1 MAHSSAA
8 NSPGYQTY
16 AVPLAGGK
24 RKRATANNQSESAE
38 PNATPI
44 AARSK
49 RSRPNEK
56 EYNAKYMAEMCF
68 SAYKARLHIAGY
80 SQYTADVAN
89 DWREDLVELF
99 SHAALKG
106 TIKQNAAARHVI
118 PRLTTL
124 IPHKNQKKGAL
135 VKDFAKHYETVRN
148 DMMVID
154 RVMGNGFKVNEQSIV
169 EVRECLNGL
178 HYILAK
184 GEQWR
189 NVMPYTPLPM
199 YRLGALRDLIK
210 YSRPHHHLGDL
221 VTNIEEMEGWLSPPP
236 ASFSFPPGSIDET
249 METLQKATEDKIAR
263 TSIGPDAQQMA
274 EYRAQKAEALR
285 LQKEEQARQQEKERL
300 DEVQRVQAERD
311 QLKQRIKSL
320 EMTAA
325 KERAQESVKKVAEA
339 AATAQRDKS
348 YQDQIAQQTTEINKL
363 KNDLSNLSAKQAAQI
378 KPDATTT
385 SSLPV
390 TAGQT
395 GTSMNSSFSSN
406 QTANSS
412 FYQPKSSLGTS
423 FGSSINGGSY
433 GQLGSFGQVSHHPT
447 PKDDDVQMTDARRV
461 DSSQQHPSFGPFDPS
476 TIITRGVGQS
486 NPFNARI
493 TNGAPSGPFGIS
505 ADDGNFKAAC
515 PAYKNGT
522 CTLGRS
528 CKLPHT
534 ACKFWLSGSCRFGG
548 RCKHS
553 HDPFFLTEAAL
564 KGQSKQFPR
573 ADQMVIDPVPAPRS
587 SNFSQTNPL
596 SSHLPGG
603 SNPFGGQMK
612 GDGRS
617 TLQPK
622 QEDQT
627 FGFHTSNSK
636 NPFAQAPS
644 PAPAVRKP
652 TLAERVTR
660 GEQPTS
666 FDNQTSF
673 GYHTPP
679 TGPRGNRSLADRI
692 TKNDQ
697 PMPHQPQHQ
706 HQPPTIRIEQSL
718 EDIINASGARRNEK
732 QAKPLQSETLCR
744 WQITSPNGCTNPSC
758 GYKHDPP
765 KTVSTRAAKGG
776 GVRGLRNPFSQI
788 GDILRGNR

>member
-1 MAHSSAA
+1 
-8 NSPGYQTY
+8 
-16 AVPLAGGK
+16 V
-24 RKRATANNQSESAE
+24 
-38 PNATPI
+38 
-44 AARSK
+44 
-49 RSRPNEK
+49 
-56 EYNAKYMAEMCF
+56 YNAKYMAEMCF

-80 SQYTADVAN
+80 SQYTVDVAN

-106 TIKQNAAARHVI
+106 TMKQNAAARHVI

-124 IPHKNQKKGAL
+124 IPQKNEKKGAL
-135 VKDFAKHYETVRN
+135 VKDFSKHYEAVRN

-210 YSRPHHHLGDL
+210 YSLPHHLLGDL

-236 ASFSFPPGSIDET
+236 ASFNFPTGSIDET
-249 METLQKATEDKIAR
+249 MEMLQKATEDKIAR

-285 LQKEEQARQQEKERL
+285 LQKEELACQQEKERL

-311 QLKQRIKSL
+311 QLKQQIKSL

-325 KERAQESVKKVAEA
+325 KERAQESVKKAAEA
-339 AATAQRDKS
+339 AATTQRDKS
-348 YQDQIAQQTTEINKL
+348 YQDQIAQNMIEINRL
-363 KNDLSNLSAKQAAQI
+363 KTDLATLTAKQGAQN
-378 KPDATTT
+378 KPEATSTL
-385 SSLPV
+385 SLPA
-390 TAGQT
+390 TAGKS

-412 FYQPKSSLGTS
+412 FYQTQSSLGTS
-423 FGSSINGGSY
+423 FGSSVNGGSY

-447 PKDDDVQMTDARRV
+447 PKDDDVQMMDARGF
-461 DSSQQHPSFGPFDPS
+461 DSSQQQPSFGQVGSS
-476 TIITRGVGQS
+476 TSATRGAGQS
-486 NPFNARI
+486 NPFNTRI
-493 TNGAPSGPFGIS
+493 TNGAPSHPFGMS
-505 ADDGNFKAAC
+505 ANDGNFKAAC

-534 ACKFWLSGSCRFGG
+534 ACKFWLGGSCKFGG

-553 HDPFFLTEAAL
+553 HDPFFLTEAAS
-564 KGQSKQFPR
+564 KGQSKQFSR
-573 ADQMVIDPVPAPRS
+573 TDQMVIDPVPAPRS
-587 SNFSQTNPL
+587 SNFSQTNPF

-612 GDGRS
+612 GNGRS
-617 TLQPK
+617 ALQPK
-622 QEDQT
+622 QQDQT
-627 FGFHTSNSK
+627 FGFHTSNSE
-636 NPFAQAPS
+636 NPFSHAPS
-644 PAPAVRKP
+644 SLPVVRKP

-666 FDNQTSF
+666 FDNQTPF

-697 PMPHQPQHQ
+697 PIPHQPQ

-718 EDIINASGARRNEK
+718 EDIINASGACRNEK
-732 QAKPLQSETLCR
+732 QGKPLQSETLCR
-744 WQITSPNGCTNPSC
+744 WQQTSPNGCTNPSC

-765 KTVSTRAAKGG
+765 KTMSTTAGRAGG
-776 GVRGLRNPFSQI
+776 ARGLRNPFSQI

>member
-8 NSPGYQTY
+8 NGPGYQTY

-24 RKRATANNQSESAE
+24 RKRATANSQSESAE

-44 AARSK
+44 AAPSK

-56 EYNAKYMAEMCF
+56 EYNAKYMAETCF

-106 TIKQNAAARHVI
+106 TMKQDAAARHVI

-124 IPHKNQKKGAL
+124 IPQKNEKKGAL
-135 VKDFAKHYETVRN
+135 VKEFAKHYQTVRN

-154 RVMGNGFKVNEQSIV
+154 RVIGNGSKVDEQSIV
-169 EVRECLNGL
+169 EARECINGL
-178 HYILAK
+178 HHILAK

-189 NVMPYTPLPM
+189 NVMPYTPLPT
-199 YRLGALRDLIK
+199 YRLRALRDLMK
-210 YSRPHHHLGDL
+210 YSRPHHLLGDL
-221 VTNIEEMEGWLSPPP
+221 ITNIEDMEGWLSPPP
-236 ASFSFPPGSIDET
+236 ASFNFPTGSIDET
-249 METLQKATEDKIAR
+249 METLQKATEDKIAK
-263 TSIGPDAQQMA
+263 TSIGPDAHQMA

-285 LQKEEQARQQEKERL
+285 LQKEEQIRQQEKERH
-300 DEVQRVQAERD
+300 DEVQRVQTERD
-311 QLKQRIKSL
+311 QLKQQIKSL

-325 KERAQESVKKVAEA
+325 KERAQESVKKVAEV
-339 AATAQRDKS
+339 AATAQREKS
-348 YQDQIAQQTTEINKL
+348 YKDQIAQQTTEINRL
-363 KNDLSNLSAKQAAQI
+363 KTDLANLSAKQAAHN
-378 KPDATTT
+378 KPEATTT

-390 TAGQT
+390 TAGQSSA
-395 GTSMNSSFSSN
+395 SMNSSFTSN

-412 FYQPKSSLGTS
+412 LYQPQSSLGTS
-423 FGSSINGGSY
+423 FGSSVNGGSY
-433 GQLGSFGQVSHHPT
+433 GQLGSFGQVSHYPT
-447 PKDDDVQMTDARRV
+447 PKDDDVQMMDTRGS
-461 DSSQQHPSFGPFDPS
+461 DSSQQHPGFGQVGSS
-476 TIITRGVGQS
+476 TSITRGVGQS
-486 NPFNARI
+486 NPFNTHI
-493 TNGAPSGPFGIS
+493 PNGAPSHPFGMS

-553 HDPFFLTEAAL
+553 HDPFFLTEVAS

-573 ADQMVIDPVPAPRS
+573 ADQMVIDPVPAPQS
-587 SNFSQTNPL
+587 GNFSQTNPF

-603 SNPFGGQMK
+603 SNPLGGGMK
-612 GDGRS
+612 GNGRS

-622 QEDQT
+622 QQNQT
-627 FGFHTSNSK
+627 FSFHNSNSK
-636 NPFAQAPS
+636 NPFGHAPP

-666 FDNQTSF
+666 FDNQTPF

-697 PMPHQPQHQ
+697 PMPHQPQ

-744 WQITSPNGCTNPSC
+744 WQKTSPAGCTNTTC

-765 KTVSTRAAKGG
+765 KTIGATAGKLGG
-776 GVRGLRNPFSQI
+776 ARGLRNPFSQI

>member
-1 MAHSSAA
+1 
-8 NSPGYQTY
+8 
-16 AVPLAGGK
+16 
-24 RKRATANNQSESAE
+24 
-38 PNATPI
+38 
-44 AARSK
+44 
-49 RSRPNEK
+49 
-56 EYNAKYMAEMCF
+56 MAEMCF

-124 IPHKNQKKGAL
+124 IPQKNEKKGAL

-148 DMMVID
+148 DMIVID
-154 RVMGNGFKVNEQSIV
+154 RVMGNGFKVNAQSIV

-178 HYILAK
+178 HYTLAK

-189 NVMPYTPLPM
+189 NVMPYISLPI
-199 YRLGALRDLIK
+199 YRLRALRDLIK
-210 YSRPHHHLGDL
+210 YSRSHHLLGDL

-236 ASFSFPPGSIDET
+236 ASFIFPTGSIDET
-249 METLQKATEDKIAR
+249 METLRKATEDKIAR

-285 LQKEEQARQQEKERL
+285 LQKEERARQQEKQRL
-300 DEVQRVQAERD
+300 EEVQRAQAERE
-311 QLKQRIKSL
+311 QLKQQIKSL

-325 KERAQESVKKVAEA
+325 KERAQESVKKAAKA
-339 AATAQRDKS
+339 AATAQREKS
-348 YQDQIAQQTTEINKL
+348 YQDQISQQTTEINRL
-363 KNDLSNLSAKQAAQI
+363 KTDLANLSARQGAQK
-378 KPDATTT
+378 KPEATSTL
-385 SSLPV
+385 SLPA
-390 TAGQT
+390 TAGKS

-412 FYQPKSSLGTS
+412 FYQPQSSLGTS
-423 FGSSINGGSY
+423 FGSSVNVGSY
-433 GQLGSFGQVSHHPT
+433 GQPGSFGQVSQHPT
-447 PKDDDVQMTDARRV
+447 PKDDDVQMTDSRGF
-461 DSSQQHPSFGPFDPS
+461 DSSQQHPSFGPVDFS
-476 TIITRGVGQS
+476 TSITRGVGQS
-486 NPFNARI
+486 NPFNTRV
-493 TNGAPSGPFGIS
+493 TNGAPSHPFGMS
-505 ADDGNFKAAC
+505 AGDGNFTAAC

-528 CKLPHT
+528 CKVPHT

-553 HDPFFLTEAAL
+553 HDPFFLTEAAS

-587 SNFSQTNPL
+587 SNFSQTNPF

-622 QEDQT
+622 QQDQT
-627 FGFHTSNSK
+627 FGFHNINSK
-636 NPFAQAPS
+636 NLFAQATS
-644 PAPAVRKP
+644 PAPVVRKP

-666 FDNQTSF
+666 FDSQTPF

-697 PMPHQPQHQ
+697 PQ

-732 QAKPLQSETLCR
+732 HSKLLQSETLCR
-744 WQITSPNGCTNPSC
+744 WQQTSPNGCTNPSC

-765 KTVSTRAAKGG
+765 KTMGTTAGRGG
-776 GVRGLRNPFSQI
+776 GARGLRNPFSQI

>member
-8 NSPGYQTY
+8 NRPGYQTY
-16 AVPLAGGK
+16 AVPLSGGK
-24 RKRATANNQSESAE
+24 RKRATANSQSESAE

-44 AARSK
+44 AARPK
-49 RSRPNEK
+49 KSRPNEK

-106 TIKQNAAARHVI
+106 SMKQDAAARHVI

-124 IPHKNQKKGAL
+124 IPQNNEKKGAL
-135 VKDFAKHYETVRN
+135 VKYFAKHYETVRN

-154 RVMGNGFKVNEQSIV
+154 RVMVNGFKVDEQAII

-178 HYILAK
+178 YYILAK

-189 NVMPYTPLPM
+189 TVMPYTPLPI
-199 YRLGALRDLIK
+199 YRLRALRDLIK
-210 YSRPHHHLGDL
+210 YSRPHHLLSDL
-221 VTNIEEMEGWLSPPP
+221 ITNIEDMEGWLSPPP
-236 ASFSFPPGSIDET
+236 VSFNFPTASINET
-249 METLQKATEDKIAR
+249 METLQKATEDKIVK

-274 EYRAQKAEALR
+274 EYRAQKAESLR
-285 LQKEEQARQQEKERL
+285 LQTEEQSRQQEKQRL
-300 DEVQRVQAERD
+300 EEFQRAQAERE
-311 QLKQRIKSL
+311 QLKQQIKSL
-320 EMTAA
+320 ETTAA
-325 KERAQESVKKVAEA
+325 KERAQESVKKAAET
-339 AATAQRDKS
+339 AATAQREKS
-348 YQDQIAQQTTEINKL
+348 YQDQIAQQTTEINRL
-363 KNDLSNLSAKQAAQI
+363 KTDLTNLSAKQAAQN
-378 KPDATTT
+378 KPEATTT
-385 SSLPV
+385 SPLPV
-390 TAGQT
+390 TAVQSST
-395 GTSMNSSFSSN
+395 LMNSSFGSN

-412 FYQPKSSLGTS
+412 FYQPQSSLGTS
-423 FGSSINGGSY
+423 FGSSVNGGTY

-447 PKDDDVQMTDARRV
+447 PKDDDVQMMDARGF
-461 DSSQQHPSFGPFDPS
+461 DSSRQHPSFGQVATS
-476 TIITRGVGQS
+476 ITRGIGQS

-493 TNGAPSGPFGIS
+493 TNGAPSHLFGMS
-505 ADDGNFKAAC
+505 VGDGNFKSAC

-522 CTLGRS
+522 CTLGKS

-534 ACKFWLSGSCRFGG
+534 ACKFWLNGSCKFGG

-553 HDPFFLTEAAL
+553 HDPFFLTETAS
-564 KGQSKQFPR
+564 KVQSKQFPR
-573 ADQMVIDPVPAPRS
+573 GDQMVIDPIPAPRS
-587 SNFSQTNPL
+587 SNFSQANPF
-596 SSHLPGG
+596 SIHLPGG
-603 SNPFGGQMK
+603 SNPLRGGMK
-612 GDGRS
+612 GDGRFA
-617 TLQPK
+617 LQPK
-622 QEDQT
+622 QQDQT
-627 FGFHTSNSK
+627 FGFINRNSK

-652 TLAERVTR
+652 TLAERVTK

-666 FDNQTSF
+666 FDNQTPF

-679 TGPRGNRSLADRI
+679 TGPRGNRSFAGRI

-697 PMPHQPQHQ
+697 PISHHPQ

-718 EDIINASGARRNEK
+718 EDIINASGASRNEK
-732 QAKPLQSETLCR
+732 QAKPLQSETFCR
-744 WQITSPNGCTNPSC
+744 WQITSQNGCTNPSC

-765 KTVSTRAAKGG
+765 KTMGTTAGRGG
-776 GVRGLRNPFSQI
+776 GARGLRNPFSQV
-788 GDILRGNR
+788 GDILRGKR

>member
-1 MAHSSAA
+1 
-8 NSPGYQTY
+8 
-16 AVPLAGGK
+16 
-24 RKRATANNQSESAE
+24 
-38 PNATPI
+38 
-44 AARSK
+44 
-49 RSRPNEK
+49 
-56 EYNAKYMAEMCF
+56 MAEMCF

-89 DWREDLVELF
+89 DWRKDLVELF

-106 TIKQNAAARHVI
+106 SMKQNAAARHVI

-124 IPHKNQKKGAL
+124 IPQKNEKKGAL

-154 RVMGNGFKVNEQSIV
+154 RVMGKGFKVNEQSIV

-178 HYILAK
+178 HYILAN

-189 NVMPYTPLPM
+189 TVMPYTPLPM
-199 YRLGALRDLIK
+199 YRLRALRDLIK
-210 YSRPHHHLGDL
+210 YSRPHHLLGDL
-221 VTNIEEMEGWLSPPP
+221 VTNIEEMEGWLSAPP
-236 ASFSFPPGSIDET
+236 ASFSFPTSSIDET

-285 LQKEEQARQQEKERL
+285 LQKEEQSRQQEKQRL
-300 DEVQRVQAERD
+300 EEVQRVQAERD
-311 QLKQRIKSL
+311 KLKQQIKSL
-320 EMTAA
+320 EMTAV

-363 KNDLSNLSAKQAAQI
+363 KTDLANLSAKQGAQN
-378 KPDATTT
+378 KPEATTT

-390 TAGQT
+390 TAGHSS
-395 GTSMNSSFSSN
+395 TSMNSSFSSN
-406 QTANSS
+406 QTANNS
-412 FYQPKSSLGTS
+412 FYQPQSSLGTS
-423 FGSSINGGSY
+423 FGSSVSGGSY

-447 PKDDDVQMTDARRV
+447 PKDDDVQMMDARGF
-461 DSSQQHPSFGPFDPS
+461 DSSQQHPSFGQVGSS
-476 TIITRGVGQS
+476 TSITRGVGQS
-486 NPFNARI
+486 NPFNTHI
-493 TNGAPSGPFGIS
+493 SNGAPSHPFGMS
-505 ADDGNFKAAC
+505 AGDGNFKSAC

-522 CTLGRS
+522 CSLGRS

-534 ACKFWLSGSCRFGG
+534 ACKFWLSASCRFGG

-553 HDPFFLTEAAL
+553 HDPFFLTEAAS

-573 ADQMVIDPVPAPRS
+573 ADQIVIDPVPAPRP
-587 SNFSQTNPL
+587 SNFTQTNPF
-596 SSHLPGG
+596 SSHLPSG
-603 SNPFGGQMK
+603 SNPFGGGTK
-612 GDGRS
+612 GNGRS

-622 QEDQT
+622 QQDQT
-627 FGFHTSNSK
+627 FGFHNSNSK
-636 NPFAQAPS
+636 NLFAQATS

-666 FDNQTSF
+666 FDSQTPF

-697 PMPHQPQHQ
+697 PIPHQPQ

-732 QAKPLQSETLCR
+732 QAKPLQSEIFCR
-744 WQITSPNGCTNPSC
+744 WQLTSPNGCTNPGC

-765 KTVSTRAAKGG
+765 KTMSTKAGRVGG
-776 GVRGLRNPFSQI
+776 ARGLRNPFSQI